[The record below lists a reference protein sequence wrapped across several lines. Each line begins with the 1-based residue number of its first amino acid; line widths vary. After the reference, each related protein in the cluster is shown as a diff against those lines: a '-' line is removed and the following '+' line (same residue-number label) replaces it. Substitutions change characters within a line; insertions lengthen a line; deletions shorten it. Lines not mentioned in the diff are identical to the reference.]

1 MTGTSAGRGILTNS
15 IALRSGLAFYSP
27 RPVREDRREVRV
39 AARAGDLK
47 HIFLIAGPSGSGK
60 STIMSEFVYD
70 RLPKDISDSLPPEA
84 KNWQRTSGNELSRE
98 GLARIRARHARTP
111 GLVIH
116 YDIMRPFAK
125 RFEHYAN
132 DPAIKELTASG
143 AALTVLTLAPN
154 REVLLEQ
161 FLKRAADR
169 DYVEWWD
176 KRRWTRPLKRKIRE
190 TIYRITGKKPK
201 LLREEQLRLLGLYA
215 SKNGLKRWASE
226 WESFLDGVR
235 REQDDV
241 HLVFVTPEPSR
252 PGHPRFRLLRRI

>member
-1 MTGTSAGRGILTNS
+1 MKGTSGGSGILTNS
-15 IALRSGLAFYSP
+15 IALRSGLAFESP

-111 GLVIH
+111 GLVVH

-125 RFEHYAN
+125 RFERYAN

-143 AALTVLTLAPN
+143 AALTVLTWRRTARFCSSSSSSAPPIATMSSGGTGGAG
-154 REVLLEQ
+154 
-161 FLKRAADR
+161 RARSSAR
-169 DYVEWWD
+169 SAE
-176 KRRWTRPLKRKIRE
+176 RS
-190 TIYRITGKKPK
+190 TGSPA
-201 LLREEQLRLLGLYA
+201 R
-215 SKNGLKRWASE
+215 
-226 WESFLDGVR
+226 
-235 REQDDV
+235 
-241 HLVFVTPEPSR
+241 SR
-252 PGHPRFRLLRRI
+252 SS

>member
-1 MTGTSAGRGILTNS
+1 MTNS
-15 IALRSGLAFYSP
+15 IALRSGLAFESP

-60 STIMSEFVYD
+60 GTIMSEFVYD

-98 GLARIRARHARTP
+98 GLARIRARRARTP
-111 GLVIH
+111 GLVVH

-143 AALTVLTLAPN
+143 AALT
-154 REVLLEQ
+154 
-161 FLKRAADR
+161 
-169 DYVEWWD
+169 
-176 KRRWTRPLKRKIRE
+176 
-190 TIYRITGKKPK
+190 G
-201 LLREEQLRLLGLYA
+201 
-215 SKNGLKRWASE
+215 
-226 WESFLDGVR
+226 
-235 REQDDV
+235 
-241 HLVFVTPEPSR
+241 
-252 PGHPRFRLLRRI
+252 